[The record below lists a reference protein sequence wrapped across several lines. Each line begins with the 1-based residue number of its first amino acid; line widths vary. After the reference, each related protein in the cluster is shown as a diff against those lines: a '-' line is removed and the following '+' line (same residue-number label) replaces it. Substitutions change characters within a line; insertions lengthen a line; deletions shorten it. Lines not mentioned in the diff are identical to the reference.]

1 MTFHLTTCKL
11 FSEASEMALN
21 KFMHPRNPYKTPPNF
36 KELAIQ
42 YPNFR
47 KVVTQDLAGKIHLD
61 FSNQE
66 AVRALTETLFL
77 RDFKL
82 EVKIPEN
89 TLVPT
94 LPSRLNYL
102 LWIEDLLSLLP
113 DHKDIFGID
122 IGAGASAVYP
132 LLAAQHFNWRMIATE
147 SDKDNFNAAKDNVT
161 RNKLDHKVTLV
172 ESGKNGIFEQMLKN
186 DSFTEVFD
194 FSMCNPPF
202 YSQAKLLSDDQ
213 TVGSEAEMKTKGG
226 EVEFVKT
233 MISESEDNSKR
244 VRVFTVLLGHKSSLS
259 PLKQHLTSTS
269 VTSFVSTE
277 FCQGKT
283 MRWGLAWT
291 FLSNIDL
298 KQVFNAKT
306 MKDKQKPFTVTIDKP
321 ESIPHNDY
329 GAQAFYHRIKS
340 WLESI
345 HVELIDR
352 KSSRLSCTA
361 TIRAKERTWQNQRR
375 LKREGKRKRNN
386 NENEERAVKKL
397 ATEAEEGKY
406 SEGKGASET
415 CSKDTNLEEELIQE
429 MLSSNKKSVQN
440 DELVDA
446 DKDRDSL
453 KVGQDQASVLECSLL
468 VKWAGGKVVMEVSY
482 LEGEAGRDG
491 VHQLCQ
497 FVKNKFS
504 LIP

>member
-1 MTFHLTTCKL
+1 
-11 FSEASEMALN
+11 MALN

-42 YPNFR
+42 YPSFR
-47 KVVTQDLAGKIHLD
+47 KVVTQDLGGKIHLD
-61 FSNQE
+61 FTNQE

-82 EVKIPEN
+82 NVKIPDN
-89 TLVPT
+89 SLVPT

-102 LWIEDLLSLLP
+102 LWIEDLLSLFP
-113 DHKDIFGID
+113 DCEEIVGID

-132 LLAAQHFNWRMIATE
+132 LVAAQHFNWSMMATE
-147 SDKDNFNAAKDNVT
+147 ADNDNLIAARDNVE

-172 ESGKNGIFEQMLKN
+172 KSEINEIFKKLLKN
-186 DSFTEVFD
+186 NSEKVFD

-202 YSQAKLLSDDQ
+202 YTQGKHLSDDQ
-213 TVGSEAEMKTKGG
+213 SVGSEAEMKTNGG
-226 EVEFVKT
+226 EVAFVKT
-233 MISESEDNSKR
+233 MMSESKDNPLR
-244 VRVFTVLLGHKSSLS
+244 VRVYTVLLGHKSSLS
-259 PLKQHLTSTS
+259 PLKQHLTSMS

-291 FLSNIDL
+291 FVPNIDL

-306 MKDKQKPFTVTIDKP
+306 KKDKQKPFSVTIDKP
-321 ESIPHNDY
+321 ESMPQNEY

-345 HVELIDR
+345 HVEVSDQ

-361 TIRAKERTWQNQRR
+361 MIKAKERTWQNQRR
-375 LKREGKRKRNN
+375 LKREGKRKRNQS
-386 NENEERAVKKL
+386 EEEERDAKKL
-397 ATEAEEGKY
+397 STEEGKF
-406 SEGKGASET
+406 SEVNGASEA
-415 CSKDTNLEEELIQE
+415 CIGSNLEEELMQE
-429 MLSSNKKSVQN
+429 MLFKNKKSVQN
-440 DELVDA
+440 EGIVKA
-446 DKDRDSL
+446 DRDSIKEAYAKSERPNIL
-453 KVGQDQASVLECSLL
+453 DCSLL
-468 VKWAGGKVVMEVSY
+468 VKWSGGKVVMEVCY

-504 LIP
+504 SIS